1 MINTVYLDMDGV
13 ICNFLGGLHK
23 SLNVPYSY
31 ENYSYEKGKWNM
43 LTDIKGFDDIPATF
57 KECNDCCTT
66 SFWQHLQYMPDGYDI
81 LRAIG
86 KWFNVKDIYLLTTPM
101 PNPESSTGKVLW
113 IRDNLPE
120 FIKRTIITQA
130 PKHLLARPD
139 TLLIDDKDE
148 NVDGFREA
156 GGKALLVPRPWNR
169 AHLQADRTVEV
180 VKEFLERI
188 CQES

>member
-1 MINTVYLDMDGV
+1 MINTIFLDMDGV
-13 ICNFLGGLHK
+13 LVNFLGGLHK
-23 SLNVPYSY
+23 ALDVPYDIN
-31 ENYSYEKGKWNM
+31 NYPYKKGKWNM
-43 LTDIKGFDDIPATF
+43 LTDIKAFADIPATF
-57 KECNDCCTT
+57 EECNDCCTT
-66 SFWQHLQYMPDGYDI
+66 SFWQNLKWMHDGHHI
-81 LRAIG
+81 LRAIYNR
-86 KWFNVKDIYLLTTPM
+86 FNADKIYLLTTPM
-101 PNPESSTGKVLW
+101 PNLESASGKMMW
-113 IRDNLPE
+113 IKGNLPVHL
-120 FIKRTIITQA
+120 KHTIITQA

-188 CQES
+188 C

>member
-1 MINTVYLDMDGV
+1 MINTVFLDVDGV
-13 ICNFLGGLHK
+13 LANFRKGIHNTFAK
-23 SLNVPYSY
+23 PYDYPTLSP
-31 ENYSYEKGKWNM
+31 KWTFWDDWPDVTFEMVNTACIIPFWVDLEWM
-43 LTDIKGFDDIPATF
+43 HDGDDILTAIEYKYAPA
-57 KECNDCCTT
+57 
-66 SFWQHLQYMPDGYDI
+66 
-81 LRAIG
+81 
-86 KWFNVKDIYLLTTPM
+86 IYLLTTPM
-101 PNPESSTGKVLW
+101 PNVQSSTGRWLW
-113 IRDNLPE
+113 IKNH
-120 FIKRTIITQA
+120 ISMYYKRTIITQA

>member
-13 ICNFLGGLHK
+13 LVNFLGGLHK
-23 SLNVPYSY
+23 SLNIPYSY
-31 ENYSYEKGKWNM
+31 ENYPYEKGKWNM
-43 LTDIKGFDDIPATF
+43 FTDIKGFDDIPATF

-66 SFWQHLQYMPDGYDI
+66 SFWRHLDWMHDGRDI
-81 LRAIG
+81 LRTILG
-86 KWFNVKDIYLLTTPM
+86 TLGLEKVYFLTMPM
-101 PNPESSTGKVLW
+101 PNLESASGKMIWVN
-113 IRDNLPE
+113 DNLS
-120 FIKRTIITQA
+120 IYLKRTIITQA
-130 PKHLLARPD
+130 PKHLLARPN

-148 NVDGFREA
+148 NVDGFCEA

-169 AHLQADRTVEV
+169 AHLQANRTAEV

>member
-1 MINTVYLDMDGV
+1 MINTVFLDMDGV
-13 ICNFLGGLHK
+13 LVNFRKGVHNAFGK
-23 SLNVPYSY
+23 YY
-31 ENYSYEKGKWNM
+31 NYSTLSDKWTFWDDWPDVTLEMINQACRTEFWKHLEWTEDGKKIFSAVFN
-43 LTDIKGFDDIPATF
+43 KFDA
-57 KECNDCCTT
+57 N
-66 SFWQHLQYMPDGYDI
+66 Q
-81 LRAIG
+81 
-86 KWFNVKDIYLLTTPM
+86 IYLLTDPVIGIGTAD
-101 PNPESSTGKVLW
+101 GKMMW
-113 IRDNLPE
+113 IKNHLLDG

-139 TLLIDDKDE
+139 TLLVDDKDE

-188 CQES
+188 V